1 MSGWLSVPALTF
13 LCSFSPFSEAAVP
26 ETPAKSLFSLDL
38 LALEE
43 DEEEPL
49 RLELFLLLFDDGL
62 TFFFL

>member
-1 MSGWLSVPALTF
+1 MSGWLSDPALTV
-13 LCSFSPFSEAAVP
+13 LCSFAPFSEAAAP